1 LSGVADLAR
10 ALASRPGIPI
20 ENVIVADRI
29 DSTNTLA
36 RRLFDE
42 AWTGSGSGPE
52 ALIAALEQTAGRG
65 RQGRGWVSR
74 RGLGVYATLLL
85 AVGEK
90 ELQTLPLLVGIGLA
104 RALRELGCPAR
115 LKWPND
121 VQVAGRKLG
130 GILIESISRDAT
142 GAAAIIGFGVNH
154 GHHAAELPTPASTS
168 LRQLLDPLPRLERV
182 AADLV
187 AGVLAEIAHAGDAK
201 YARQAYE
208 EMTVHRAG
216 ETLRCRMAEEDLEG
230 VFLGFDERGF
240 LRLAVNGR
248 ERRVAS
254 GEIVE

>member
-1 LSGVADLAR
+1 VGGIAELAR
-10 ALASRPGIPI
+10 ALSSSPAIRI
-20 ENVIVADRI
+20 ENLIVADSI
-29 DSTNTLA
+29 DSTNSLA
-36 RRLFDE
+36 RRVFDE
-42 AWTGSGSGPE
+42 AWTGSGPGPE
-52 ALIAALEQTAGRG
+52 AVIAALEQTAGRG

-85 AVGEK
+85 AVSER

-104 RALRELGCPAR
+104 RALRNLGCPAR

-130 GILIESISRDAT
+130 GILIESISRDTT

-154 GHHAAELPTPASTS
+154 GHGAAELPTPAATS
-168 LRQLLDPLPRLERV
+168 LRQVLDPLPDFASV
-182 AADLV
+182 ATDLV
-187 AGVLAEIAHAGDAK
+187 AAVLAEIEHAGDVA
-201 YARQAYE
+201 YARSAYE

-216 ETLRCRMAEEDLEG
+216 ETLRCRMADEDLEG

-240 LRLAVNGR
+240 LRLAVDGC